1 MRRLAHA
8 LGVLFSV
15 LSLLAASGAPGRAD
29 DGKVYG
35 EGVAAGETVRIGDI
49 VTRPEAYVGKTLR
62 VTGKITD
69 VCPRM
74 GCWIDIQEEGH
85 ARTIRFKVDD
95 GVIVFPVEA
104 KGRNV
109 VAEGVLRKI
118 ELTKEQA
125 IAQARHEAE
134 ETGKEFD
141 PASVTGPVVQYR
153 IQGTGAVV
161 R

>member
-1 MRRLAHA
+1 MRHPAQTLV
-8 LGVLFSV
+8 VLVSV
-15 LSLLAASGAPGRAD
+15 LSLLAASGFPARAEE
-29 DGKVYG
+29 GSVYG
-35 EGVAAGETVRIGDI
+35 KGVAAGEAIRIGDI
-49 VTRPEAYVGKTLR
+49 VTEPEKYVGKTVR

-74 GCWIDIQEEGH
+74 GCWIDIREG
-85 ARTIRFKVDD
+85 ASGKTIRFKVDD
-95 GVIVFPVEA
+95 GVIVFPVET
-104 KGRNV
+104 KGKDV
-109 VAEGVLRKI
+109 VAEGVVQKI

-125 IAQARHEAE
+125 IAQGRHEAE

-153 IQGTGAVV
+153 IQGMGAVV